1 MSLSKKL
8 FGGIAALALSA
19 SAAFAQDVT
28 LRFQF
33 FTGPKSAVPAYF
45 MYPWAEKIME
55 DAIGRKISDY
65 LIKPVN
71 PNQILLSLK
80 KILNTKNLIE
90 EKTIESY
97 QKEYINISNSIQ

>member
-1 MSLSKKL
+1 MSLSRKV

-19 SAAFAQDVT
+19 SAAVAQEVT

-55 DAIGRKISDY
+55 DSGGRLKIELSPGMQ
-65 LIKPVN
+65 LGGKP
-71 PNQILLSLK
+71 PALYDQIRDGVIVRMGASRLYTRPLS
-80 KILNTKNLIE
+80 
-90 EKTIESY
+90 
-97 QKEYINISNSIQ
+97 